1 MLEVRFR
8 VDAGE
13 EAIEDSGLW
22 LGSNRCA
29 GDGAQCS
36 CRFGKAQCSEEMAR
50 FAGLIG
56 GDYVPRSL
64 NKRGVRLMA
73 EASTST
79 RASPRRR
86 RRVNWRVLVV
96 RFVMDSVLIALVLAL
111 MPGIRTSFELTLGSI
126 AVLSVIYGLLN
137 AFVRPALDLLLM
149 PFIVQ
154 TYGLVVVLVDI
165 VIFGLLLFLSSSL
178 EASSIWQILI
188 GGTLLGLLRVTEI
201 GFLGLTPPVVPE
213 QAGLLRRPTALGVL
227 RFSATAEE
235 RLRLLRV
242 RQMLQV
248 HGIDALYDGDGPIAR
263 FRRRLQ
269 TWLWRPDVPLVRVPP
284 PVRFRLLLQDL
295 GPTYVKIGQIMS
307 SRAGTLP
314 VAWEEELEKLQSDV
328 AVFPYEQAR
337 ERVIAELGAPPEEL
351 YAEFDPTPL
360 AAASLAQVH
369 RATLHDG
376 RDVAVKIQRPSI
388 HAQLRSDVR
397 ILVRM
402 SQAMERRARWAEEM
416 DLSGIVL
423 EFGTTLLR
431 ELDYKIEAY
440 NARRLT
446 QVLDPVEGIRVPEVV
461 YELSSS
467 GVLTLEFIHGVKST
481 NTAAIDAAGL
491 DRELLADRVVR
502 AAVKMLMID
511 GFFHGD
517 PHPGNVF
524 VDLGN
529 GDMVMLDTGMVGEL
543 TFQQRIKLGSLLL
556 TVRNGDVRG
565 LAQTLKSLSTPY
577 RETNDA
583 RYYQDFERTLT
594 PYLDPPPGQKVEV
607 VAKVLPLGLDILQEA
622 GYRFDSQLTMAMKA
636 MAQAEAITGALVP
649 SWTGTEFM
657 YRSFD
662 ALKQQVPDALTSD
675 VVKDAV
681 VRQTSYVLREA
692 IEQLPSLQDGAL
704 KWLTN
709 LKQGGFKV
717 ELGTSDLDRHVQA
730 LRGIAM
736 MVTLGILVVGLV
748 IGSALAAGI
757 GGLEGSALE
766 PVTDLAA
773 TIFALSA
780 VVGGIGVV
788 VLTWRLFRLSRPRR
802 RDPLKRI

>member
-1 MLEVRFR
+1 
-8 VDAGE
+8 
-13 EAIEDSGLW
+13 
-22 LGSNRCA
+22 
-29 GDGAQCS
+29 
-36 CRFGKAQCSEEMAR
+36 
-50 FAGLIG
+50 
-56 GDYVPRSL
+56 
-64 NKRGVRLMA
+64 MA
-73 EASTST
+73 EAPTSIQST
-79 RASPRRR
+79 PHRRS
-86 RRVNWRVLVV
+86 RVNWRVGIVG
-96 RFVMDSVLIALVLAL
+96 FVIDTVLIGLVLGF
-111 MPGIRTSFELTLGSI
+111 MPGIRTDFELTLTSI
-126 AVLSVIYGLLN
+126 TVLSVIYGLLN

-154 TYGLVVVLVDI
+154 TYGLVIVLVDA
-165 VIFGLLLFLSSSL
+165 VIFGLLLLFSSSL
-178 EASSIWQILI
+178 NADSIWQILV
-188 GGTLLGLLRVTEI
+188 GGFVLGLLRLTSI

-213 QAGLLRRPTALGVL
+213 GAGVLREPTRVGFL

-242 RQMLQV
+242 RQTLQI
-248 HGIDALYDGDGPIAR
+248 HGIDAFFDGDGAIAR

-269 TWLWRPDVPLVRVPP
+269 TRLWRPEVPLTRVPP

-295 GPTYVKIGQIMS
+295 GPTYVKIGQIIS
-307 SRAGTLP
+307 SRAQTLP
-314 VAWEEELEKLQSDV
+314 VEWEEELEKLQSDV
-328 AVFPYEQAR
+328 PFFPYEQAR
-337 ERVIAELGAPPEEL
+337 DRVIAELGAPPEEL
-351 YAEFDPTPL
+351 YAEFDQKPL

-376 RDVAVKIQRPSI
+376 RDVAVKIQRPDI

-402 SQAMERRARWAEEM
+402 SQAMERRARWAENM
-416 DLSGIVL
+416 DLAGIVF

-440 NARRLT
+440 NARRLSR
-446 QVLDPVEGIRVPEVV
+446 VLDPIEGIRVPGVI

-481 NTAAIDAAGL
+481 NAAAIDAAGL
-491 DRELLADRVVR
+491 DREQLADRVVQG
-502 AAVKMLMID
+502 AVKMLMID

-524 VDLGN
+524 VDLDN
-529 GDMVMLDTGMVGEL
+529 GDVVMLDTGMVGEL

-556 TVRNGDVRG
+556 TVRNGDVIG

-577 RETNDA
+577 RETDDD
-583 RYYQDFERTLT
+583 RYYRNFERTLT

-607 VAKVLPLGLDILQEA
+607 VGKVLPLGLDVLTDA
-622 GYRFDSQLTMAMKA
+622 GYRFDSHLTLAMKA
-636 MAQAEAITGALVP
+636 MAQAEAITAALVP

-657 YRSFD
+657 YRAFD
-662 ALKQQVPDALTSD
+662 ALKQQVPGALTSD

-681 VRQTSYVLREA
+681 VRQASYIAREA
-692 IEQLPSLQDGAL
+692 IEQIPSLKDGAL

-709 LKQGGFKV
+709 LKKGGFKV
-717 ELGTSDLDRHVQA
+717 ELDTSDLDRHVHA

-736 MVTLGILVVGLV
+736 MFTLGILVVGLV
-748 IGSALAAGI
+748 IGSAVAAGV

-773 TIFALSA
+773 SIFAISA
-780 VVGGIGVV
+780 VVGLIAVI
-788 VLTWRLFRLSRPRR
+788 VLSWRLWRLSRPRR
-802 RDPLKRI
+802 RDSLDRL